1 MANVVVAWQSVLGGS
16 ATTAKFSVP
25 PRLGVS
31 ARTAPLVASRH
42 AAAMAVD
49 ASVGLISRSSR
60 KSPSLWLVLV
70 DSIGAEPQLAS
81 RDSAWQVFAVEK
93 SAARGEETM
102 AEQKRWKRRP
112 DNSTWGDY
120 GDDDQLGRMNEL
132 TPAKVKQGI
141 AEVKEGKTFCLS
153 MPLDYPGGNVLNP

>member
-1 MANVVVAWQSVLGGS
+1 MAKVVVAWQSVLGGS
-16 ATTAKFSVP
+16 ATTAKLSVP

-31 ARTAPLVASRH
+31 ACRMLPIARRH

-49 ASVGLISRSSR
+49 ATVGLISRSSR

-81 RDSAWQVFAVEK
+81 RDTAWQVFAVEE

-102 AEQKRWKRRP
+102 AEQKRWTRRP
-112 DNSTWGDY
+112 ENSTWGDY
-120 GDDDQLGRMNEL
+120 GADDQLGRMNEL
-132 TPAKVKQGI
+132 TPAKVKEGI

-153 MPLDYPGGNVLNP
+153 MPLDY